1 MFADDTTIL
10 YSHKDINSKINLIN
24 EELNEVSNWFKANKL
39 SGIASKTNYMILGT
53 PHMTSTKIREDF
65 DVTLNNTAL
74 ERVKFTKF
82 LGVIIDECLTWKN
95 HIDCIAKT
103 VSRNIGVMNK
113 LKHSIPARIL
123 HSLYCTLILPYLS
136 YGILIWGKT
145 CKSYLDKLVKLQKWA
160 IRTISNSHYRSH
172 TAPLFAKYNFLTIT
186 DMYTMEL
193 GVFMF
198 KYSINDLPVAFKTFF
213 SKRSDVHNYPTRHVN
228 DFNITNNKKTFS
240 DRAIRTNGP
249 ILWNLL
255 PKNMKQSK
263 SLKHFRTQF
272 KQNIIQNYE

>member
-1 MFADDTTIL
+1 M
-10 YSHKDINSKINLIN
+10 
-24 EELNEVSNWFKANKL
+24 E
-39 SGIASKTNYMILGT
+39 
-53 PHMTSTKIREDF
+53 
-65 DVTLNNTAL
+65 
-74 ERVKFTKF
+74 
-82 LGVIIDECLTWKN
+82 N
-95 HIDCIAKT
+95 HIDCISKT

-136 YGILIWGKT
+136 YGILIWGNT
-145 CKSYLDKLVKLQKWA
+145 CKSYLDKLVKLKTWA

-186 DMYTMEL
+186 DMNTMEL

-213 SKRSDVHNYPTRHVN
+213 SKRSDVHNYPTRHGN
-228 DFNITNNKKTFS
+228 DFNMTNNKKTFS

-249 ILWNLL
+249 ILWNSL
-255 PKNMKQSK
+255 PKNMKQSN
-263 SLKHFRTQF
+263 SLKHFRTQL
-272 KQNIIQNYE
+272 KQSLIQIYE